1 MADYRGQHI
10 TISDVVPF
18 PEIILGPDSLQYSLA
33 IIERSRRAHLLRPRN
48 DIEDDGPLLIRSCL
62 AANDMDG
69 KLLFT
74 EPQSGEDSKGFV
86 DILLGPDGLIDH
98 AFGSSAEEHQHSKL
112 V

>member
-10 TISDVVPF
+10 TISDVIPF

-33 IIERSRRAHLLRPRN
+33 IVERSRRAHFLRPRN
-48 DIEDDGPLLIRSCL
+48 DIEDNRPLLIRSRL

-69 KLLFT
+69 KLLLT
-74 EPQSGEDSKGFV
+74 EPQTGEDSKGIV
-86 DILLGPDGLIDH
+86 DILLGPNGLVDH
-98 AFGSSAEEHQHSKL
+98 ASGSSTEEHQHSKL